1 MKYFLVQ
8 LQSNGMALLI
18 KFQSES
24 QQGVQEKED
33 PQVVLT
39 KETTYVYD
47 CVYLVC
53 EMFDVI
59 LV

>member
-1 MKYFLVQ
+1 
-8 LQSNGMALLI
+8 MALLI

-24 QQGVQEKED
+24 WQGVQEKED
-33 PQVVLT
+33 PHVVLT
-39 KETTYVYD
+39 KETTYNHD

-53 EMFDVI
+53 EMFDVT